1 VGYVLLAVLT
11 SRMSLTPLR
20 LEEPGWEDSQDA
32 PTHSEEMMSRRTVGG
47 VTRISISASVL
58 LLLFFEG
65 HVVVILV
72 MTQFYSTI
80 ISFPNLFFV
89 STILID

>member
-1 VGYVLLAVLT
+1 MCIA
-11 SRMSLTPLR
+11 PLR
-20 LEEPGWEDSQDA
+20 LEVPGWKDTQEA
-32 PTHSEEMMSRRTVGG
+32 ATHSEEMGRRTVGG
-47 VTRISISASVL
+47 VSGRINISASVL